1 MYPITKQPEKE
12 TETMNILYKLN
23 VANHKDLYDLTK
35 SPAIKKMSSIE
46 GETRGID
53 CAVIYEDMKHDGEIQ
68 KILSIRCKES
78 GEIFATNSPTFI
90 QDFEDARDMMKE
102 FNEEIHTIRVEGGTS
117 RNGRHF
123 ISCVY
128 VD

>member
-1 MYPITKQPEKE
+1 
-12 TETMNILYKLN
+12 MNILYKLN
-23 VANHKDLYDLTK
+23 VTNHKDLYDLTK

-53 CAVIYEDMKHDGEIQ
+53 CAVIYEDTKMNGEIQ
-68 KILSIRCKES
+68 KILSFRCNES

-123 ISCVY
+123 ICCVY

>member
-1 MYPITKQPEKE
+1 
-12 TETMNILYKLN
+12 MNILYKLN

-46 GETRGID
+46 GETRSID

>member
-1 MYPITKQPEKE
+1 
-12 TETMNILYKLN
+12 MNILYKLN
-23 VANHKDLYDLTK
+23 VMNHKDLYDLTK
-35 SPAIKKMSSIE
+35 SPTIKKMSSIE
-46 GETRGID
+46 GETREIA
-53 CAVIYEDMKHDGEIQ
+53 CAVIYEDQKHDGEIQ
-68 KILSIRCKES
+68 KILSFRCKES

-90 QDFEDARDMMKE
+90 RDFEDARDMLKE
-102 FNEEIHTIRVEGGTS
+102 FNEEIHRVRVEGGTS

>member
-1 MYPITKQPEKE
+1 
-12 TETMNILYKLN
+12 MNILYKLN
-23 VANHKDLYDLTK
+23 VSNHKDLYDLTK

-46 GETRGID
+46 GETREIS
-53 CAVIYEDMKHDGEIQ
+53 CAVIYEDMKQDGKIQ
-68 KILSIRCKES
+68 KILSFRCKES

-90 QDFEDARDMMKE
+90 RDFEDARDMLKE
-102 FNEEIHTIRVEGGTS
+102 YNQEIHRIMIDGGTS

-123 ISCVY
+123 ICCVY

>member
-1 MYPITKQPEKE
+1 
-12 TETMNILYKLN
+12 MNILYKLN

-35 SPAIKKMSSIE
+35 SPAIKKMTSIE
-46 GETRGID
+46 GETHDID
-53 CAVIYEDMKHDGEIQ
+53 CAVIYEDLKQDGEIQ
-68 KILSIRCKES
+68 KILSFRCKES

-90 QDFEDARDMMKE
+90 RDFEDARDMLAE
-102 FNEEIHTIRVEGGTS
+102 FNEQIHAIKVEGGTS

-123 ISCVY
+123 ICCVY

>member
-1 MYPITKQPEKE
+1 MK
-12 TETMNILYKLN
+12 MNILYKLN
-23 VANHKDLYDLTK
+23 VANHKDLYNLTK
-35 SPAIKKMSSIE
+35 SPVIKKLSSIE

-53 CAVIYEDMKHDGEIQ
+53 CAVIYEDTNMDGEIH
-68 KILSIRCKES
+68 KILSFRCKES
-78 GEIFATNSPTFI
+78 GEIFATNSQTFI

-102 FNEEIHTIRVEGGTS
+102 FNEEVHTIRVDGGTS

-123 ISCVY
+123 LRCVY

>member
-1 MYPITKQPEKE
+1 
-12 TETMNILYKLN
+12 MNILYKLN

-35 SPAIKKMSSIE
+35 PPAIKKMSSNE
-46 GETRGID
+46 GETLSID
-53 CAVIYEDMKHDGEIQ
+53 CAVIYEDMKMNGEIQ

-90 QDFEDARDMMKE
+90 HDFEDARDMMAE
-102 FNEEIHTIRVEGGTS
+102 FKEEIHTIRVEGGTS

>member
-1 MYPITKQPEKE
+1 
-12 TETMNILYKLN
+12 MNILYKLN
-23 VANHKDLYDLTK
+23 VTNHKDMYDLTK
-35 SPAIKKMSSIE
+35 SPAIKKMSSIV
-46 GETRGID
+46 GETRD
-53 CAVIYEDMKHDGEIQ
+53 LSCAVIYEDQKRDGEIQ
-68 KILSIRCKES
+68 KILSFRCKES

-90 QDFEDARDMMKE
+90 RDFEDARDMLNE

-117 RNGRHF
+117 RSGRNF

>member
-1 MYPITKQPEKE
+1 
-12 TETMNILYKLN
+12 MNILYKLN
-23 VANHKDLYDLTK
+23 VANRKDLYDLTK
-35 SPAIKKMSSIE
+35 SPAIKKMSGIE
-46 GETRGID
+46 GETRSID